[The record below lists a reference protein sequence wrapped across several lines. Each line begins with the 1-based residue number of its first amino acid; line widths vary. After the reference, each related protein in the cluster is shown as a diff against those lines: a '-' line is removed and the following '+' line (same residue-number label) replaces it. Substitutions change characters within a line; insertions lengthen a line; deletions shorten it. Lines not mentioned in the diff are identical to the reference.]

1 MTTLILDWAAAW
13 SSGPVRAGGKGWQLG
28 ALAEMGA
35 PVPPGFVIS
44 ADAGGDRQAG
54 DSLTADLVT
63 AVSQELERR
72 GWCDQALAVR
82 SSACG
87 EDSVRA
93 SFAGIYRS
101 RLNVRGVADTL
112 RAVQEILDSLWTPA
126 AAAYRQRLDI
136 SNQDTAMAV
145 IVMPLLPA
153 VTSGIA
159 FTCDPISG
167 REDQIIIHAHWGLGE
182 ALVGGD
188 AEGDEYRLQTNR
200 VDDNLTVIDQRQGSK
215 ARMTTVCARG
225 GTELCDTPAH
235 LVSRAGL
242 SAEQAIAL
250 GRLVQDAATALDYAN
265 PRYDVEWVW
274 DGKSFWIVQARPIT
288 VHGRYTYPGLVNQPT
303 LWSRGNSRDVVPDPL
318 SPLDWSLSLL
328 DRMLIQSYLSSGYE
342 TLPGVRRTAL
352 HYGRLYF
359 ETSIIQWEFFDGFDV
374 PPRSSNKMMGGHQ
387 PEISVPKATV
397 SQRLARVRR
406 SLRYIRHCVKPRLR
420 AKVTLHRERRQAA
433 EWLAKKSPTDDAALA
448 RQLRGQIAV
457 IGRADDLFF
466 LQASSGSATLVL
478 SDLVEKYCPEEG
490 QALTAA
496 LLAGGE
502 PSVTATQGYELME
515 LARIAASDPA
525 ALAWL
530 RCPDRIGADWSR
542 KLAEDSPF
550 RRAFAEFIQ
559 RYGHRGVYETYLR
572 NARWREAPD
581 YLLDSVVNLIGCDP
595 EELRERQKRIS
606 DPARR
611 RVTQALPFWYRP
623 LIPLL
628 VKFATVERNLR
639 EAGRSALMAYLEV
652 VRCGALAL
660 GVRSTGPSGLKHPE
674 DIFNLTL
681 QEAFALAEG
690 HLPVACAAKR
700 ATWRRKQLEDA
711 ALQVEPEVII
721 EHDVAIPAA
730 APVAT
735 RAETARATVWQGS
748 VVSSGQA
755 HGIACI
761 ARHPTE
767 ALNMQTGAI
776 LVTPS
781 TDPSWTPLFLRAD
794 ALVMETG
801 GFLSHGAIVA
811 REFGIPS
818 IVNLPG
824 ILNQIR
830 NGDNLEVDGNRGT
843 VRRL

>member
-1 MTTLILDWAAAW
+1 MTTPILDWATACR
-13 SSGPVRAGGKGWQLG
+13 SGPAHAGGKGWQLA
-28 ALAEMGA
+28 ALAEMGIS
-35 PVPPGFVIS
+35 VPPGFVINASATANRQLGDPLS
-44 ADAGGDRQAG
+44 AD
-54 DSLTADLVT
+54 LMTALLR
-63 AVSQELERR
+63 ELETRS
-72 GWCDQALAVR
+72 WSDLPLAVR
-82 SSACG
+82 SSACM

-101 RLNVRGVADTL
+101 CLNVRGVEATL
-112 RAVQEILDSLWTPA
+112 RAVEDVVDSLWAPA
-126 AAAYRQRLDI
+126 AVAYRERLGI
-136 SNQDTAMAV
+136 TNQDATMAV
-145 IVMPLLPA
+145 VVMPLLPA
-153 VTSGIA
+153 VASGIV

-167 REDQIIIHAHWGLGE
+167 REDQIVIHAHWGLGE
-182 ALVGGD
+182 ALVSGH
-188 AEGDEYRLQTNR
+188 AEGDEYRLQE
-200 VDDNLTVIDQRQGSK
+200 DDADNSLTLIDQRQGSK
-215 ARMTTVCARG
+215 ARMTVTTMHG
-225 GTELCDTPAH
+225 GTELSNTPAD
-235 LVSRAGL
+235 LVIRSVL
-242 SAEQAIAL
+242 SAEQAVAL
-250 GRLVQDAATALDYAN
+250 GKLVRDAATALDYAN

-288 VHGRYTYPGLVNQPT
+288 VRGRYTYPGLANQPT

-328 DRMLIQSYLSSGYE
+328 DRMLIQSYILSGYE
-342 TLPGVRRTAL
+342 TLPGVRRTTL
-352 HYGRLYF
+352 RYGRLYF
-359 ETSIIQWEFFDGFDV
+359 ETSIIQWEAFDAFDV
-374 PPRSSNKMMGGHQ
+374 PPRSFNKMMGGHQ
-387 PEISVPKATV
+387 PEISVPKATLAD
-397 SQRLARVRR
+397 RLARLRR
-406 SLRYIRHCVKPRLR
+406 SLRYIRRCVKPRRR
-420 AKVTLHRERRQAA
+420 AKVTLHRARRQAA
-433 EWLAKKSPTDDAALA
+433 EWLAKKIPTDDAALA
-448 RQLRGQIAV
+448 RQLREQIAV
-457 IGRADDLFF
+457 IRRADDLFF
-466 LQASSGSATLVL
+466 LQASSGSAILVL

-515 LARIAASDPA
+515 LARIAADDPA
-525 ALAWL
+525 AFAWL
-530 RCPDRIGADWSR
+530 RCPDRNGADWSR
-542 KLAEDSPF
+542 KLAEDNPF

-581 YLLDSVVNLIGCDP
+581 YLLNSIVNLIGCDP
-595 EELRERQKRIS
+595 DELRERQKRIS

-611 RVTQALPFWYRP
+611 RVAEALPFWYRP

-639 EAGRSALMAYLEV
+639 EAGRSALMAYLEI
-652 VRCGALAL
+652 VRCGTLGL
-660 GVRSTGPSGLKHPE
+660 GVRSTGLSGLEHPE
-674 DIFNLTL
+674 EIFNLTL
-681 QEAFALAEG
+681 PEVLALAEG
-690 HLPVACAAKR
+690 NLPVACAAKR
-700 ATWRRKQLEDA
+700 AAWRRRQLEDA

-721 EHDVAIPAA
+721 EHGVAIPPT

-735 RAETARATVWQGS
+735 RAEKAQDTVWQGS

-755 HGIACI
+755 RGIACI

-781 TDPSWTPLFLRAD
+781 TDPSWTPLFLRAG

-811 REFGIPS
+811 REFGIPAV
-818 IVNLPG
+818 VNLPG